1 MYCKHVLFASKHK
14 FYVILLIF
22 RVLAHSALL
31 ACCTIP
37 INYQVGIVVQLLPP
51 ERPPGSH
58 LIEFGPKCWKCT
70 LHTNQMY
77 ICLMRILFFK
87 VSKVKLCT
95 TRFLP
100 WFFYARKSWKIV
112 FIFVRYSSFIKIEV
126 QIYRMLFS
134 HKSSYFS
141 KSIKS

>member
-1 MYCKHVLFASKHK
+1 
-14 FYVILLIF
+14 
-22 RVLAHSALL
+22 
-31 ACCTIP
+31 
-37 INYQVGIVVQLLPP
+37 
-51 ERPPGSH
+51 
-58 LIEFGPKCWKCT
+58 
-70 LHTNQMY
+70 MY

-126 QIYRMLFS
+126 QIHRLLFS

-141 KSIKS
+141 KSHREIVFFYIMYKKLIELWNEYDARNLYFSMKNGRTWAIRNYYFHFYLFFLLFPPLWSSEKLLGQFNNAVSNY

>member
-1 MYCKHVLFASKHK
+1 MLLVIYVRKSTKVLLFHHLLTPCLLHYS
-14 FYVILLIF
+14 YILGRYL
-22 RVLAHSALL
+22 
-31 ACCTIP
+31 TI
-37 INYQVGIVVQLLPP
+37 LPP

-126 QIYRMLFS
+126 QIHRMLFS